1 MAMTADA
8 IIISYPKSG
17 RTWLRQIF
25 ECAGADVAV
34 AHAGSGTNGPQ
45 VGRHYKQL
53 AFKHH
58 KYTRS
63 KVVFLHRHPIDTA
76 VSNFWQMQKR
86 ELPRWSNFR
95 LFLMRLRKRLPP
107 DSIDEFVLSP
117 RYGVEKICVYNL
129 QWSKLLAPRPDVMFT
144 SYERLSAHT
153 AAEAARLLAF
163 VRPDLLKHMDIDE
176 IVRKSSFR
184 EMQQAEIAHP
194 KHALTGPESLKVRR
208 GTVGGYTDELTTE
221 TIKRAE
227 AIMAR
232 MSYEQGMHDFA

>member
-1 MAMTADA
+1 MTTDA

-25 ECAGADVAV
+25 ECAGASVA
-34 AHAGSGTNGPQ
+34 AEHAGSGTNGPH
-45 VGRHYKQL
+45 VGRHYRQL
-53 AFKHH
+53 AFKHY
-58 KYTRS
+58 KYTKS
-63 KVVFLHRHPIDTA
+63 KVVFMHRHPIDTA
-76 VSNFWQMQKR
+76 VSNFWQMHKR

-129 QWSKLLAPRPDVMFT
+129 QWSELLAPRQDVLFT
-144 SYERLSAHT
+144 SYERLSANP
-153 AAEAARLLAF
+153 AAEVARLLAF
-163 VRPDLLKHMDIDE
+163 VRPDLQKHADIDE

-184 EMQQAEIAHP
+184 EMQKVEISQP

-208 GTVGGYTDELTTE
+208 GKVGGYTDELTAE
-221 TIKRAE
+221 TIKQAKE
-227 AIMAR
+227 IMAR
-232 MSYEQGMHDFA
+232 MSYEQRLHDFA